1 MQKQSIPKP
10 KPIAYTVGD
19 PAGIGSDIILQLSS
33 SIEADN
39 LVCIGDVRAI
49 ETRATRLGLAKEF
62 NSLNIIDIPVNKLFV
77 CGDPHTDNATG
88 VLSMLDRAIDGCLSG
103 EFSAMITGPLHKG
116 IINDAG
122 IKFSGHT
129 EYLAERTGAER
140 SVMLLASGDLRVAL
154 VTTHLPLRA
163 VSDAITPERI
173 TQICTILNNDL
184 KTKFAI
190 ASPRI
195 VVCGLNPHA
204 GEGGHLGLEEI
215 EVIEPTLKQLRAKG
229 IDVLGPVPADTA
241 FTPTA
246 LKGVDVVLA
255 MYHDQG
261 LTVLKSQSFGEAS
274 NITLG
279 LPIVRTSVDHG
290 TALDIA
296 GTGKADIGGLKAA
309 INSARAIVNALG
321 RQS

>member
-1 MQKQSIPKP
+1 MAQQPIAQAG
-10 KPIAYTVGD
+10 PIAYTVGD
-19 PAGIGSDIILQLSS
+19 PAGIGSDIILQLSNDQ
-33 SIEADN
+33 ATDN
-39 LVCIGDVRAI
+39 IVCVGDARAI
-49 ETRATRLGLAKEF
+49 YTRAKLLGLETAF
-62 NSLNIIDIPVNKLFV
+62 RSLNIIDIPVVRPSV
-77 CGDPHTDNATG
+77 CGTVHTDNAAG
-88 VLSMLDRAIDGCLSG
+88 VLLMLDRAIDGCMTG
-103 EFSAMITGPLHKG
+103 EFSAMVTGPLHKG
-116 IINDAG
+116 VINDAG
-122 IKFSGHT
+122 IQFSGHT
-129 EYLAERTGAER
+129 EYLAQRTGAER
-140 SVMLLASGDLRVAL
+140 SVMLLASGNLRVAL

-173 TQICTILNNDL
+173 TQISTILNNDL

-190 ASPRI
+190 VSPRI

-204 GEGGHLGLEEI
+204 GEGGHLGMEEI

-229 IDVLGPVPADTA
+229 IDVIGPVPADTA

-246 LKGVDVVLA
+246 LKGVDAVLA

-296 GTGKADIGGLKAA
+296 GTGKADVGGLKAA
-309 INSARAIVNALG
+309 IDSARGIVKALG
-321 RQS
+321 KQA